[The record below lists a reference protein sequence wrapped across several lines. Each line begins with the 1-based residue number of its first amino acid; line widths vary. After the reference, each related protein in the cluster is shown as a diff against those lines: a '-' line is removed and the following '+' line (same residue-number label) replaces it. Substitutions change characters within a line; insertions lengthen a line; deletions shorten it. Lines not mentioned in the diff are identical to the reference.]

1 MTRKQIFIII
11 GGAVAIIIVLLA
23 FGFKSEIRPQ
33 PASLEIWGVFDEP
46 SVFQELIGDYQ
57 KQNKHISIEYK
68 KKPYADYEQELI
80 NALAADKGPDIW
92 LIHNT
97 WLPKY
102 KDKIKEMPIEILPFT
117 VFRNTFVEVVEKDF
131 TEQGKIYALPLYVDT
146 LALFYN
152 KDYLNSAGISLPPET
167 WEELIDDLDKL
178 VKRNQWGGIDR
189 AGVAIGTAEN
199 INRSTDI
206 LALLMLQN
214 GTKMVSDD
222 KKSATFNQSIYLE
235 GESYYPGQ
243 DALRFY
249 TEFSN
254 PSKRVYTWN
263 RQMPYSVDAF
273 VEGKTAMMFNYSHHI
288 STIKEKA
295 SYLNFGIASMPQ
307 IKGRD
312 FDINYANYW
321 GFAVSNKAK
330 TNVVKEAWK
339 FIFWLTQK
347 DNAKKYLE
355 KAKRP
360 TALKELVDWQKDD
373 LELGVFAKQSL
384 TARSWYQINSSPIET
399 ILANAIESV
408 VLGRA
413 AVSQAIGTAIDQV
426 NNLMK
431 Q

>member
-11 GGAVAIIIVLLA
+11 GGAVAIIIVLLI

-33 PASLEIWGVFDEP
+33 PAHLEIWGVFDEP
-46 SVFQELIGDYQ
+46 DVFQGLITDYQ

-68 KKPYADYEQELI
+68 KKSYAEYDQELI
-80 NALAADKGPDIW
+80 NALAAGKGPDIW

-97 WLPKY
+97 WLARY
-102 KDKIKEMPIEILPFT
+102 RDKIKEMPIEILPFT

-131 TEQGKIYALPLYVDT
+131 TEDGKIYALPLYVDT

-167 WEELIDDLDKL
+167 WEELMEDLDKL

-189 AGVAIGTAEN
+189 AGAAIGTAEN

-214 GTKMVSDD
+214 GTKMMSDD

-288 STIKEKA
+288 PTIKEKA
-295 SYLNFGIASMPQ
+295 SYLNFGIAPMPQ

-321 GFAVSNKAK
+321 GFAVSNKSK
-330 TNVVKEAWK
+330 TDVVKEAWK

-347 DNAKKYLE
+347 ENAKKYLE

-373 LELGVFAKQSL
+373 LELGVFARQGL
-384 TARSWYQINSSPIET
+384 TARSWYQIDSSAIET
-399 ILANAIESV
+399 ILADAIESV

-413 AVSQAIGTAIDQV
+413 TVPQAIETVVDQI

-431 Q
+431 